1 MLLLENASENKNVRN
16 GIDETRKNI
25 PNEGSEMSVP
35 ETHFDRQTH
44 THHMVRGQTT
54 QTKQIPEFLT
64 GRILTPRNPPSH
76 QNQNLL
82 T

>member
-25 PNEGSEMSVP
+25 PNEVSETSVP

-44 THHMVRGQTT
+44 TRHTYTV
-54 QTKQIPEFLT
+54 L
-64 GRILTPRNPPSH
+64 
-76 QNQNLL
+76 
-82 T
+82 